1 MGKYTDKPIH
11 PKAPKFNVP
20 KSNVSGKYS
29 ENPIHSKAPKFN
41 VLNSNVLVKGNN
53 MNGLGF
59 GGLA

>member
-1 MGKYTDKPIH
+1 MGKYSEKPIN

-20 KSNVSGKYS
+20 
-29 ENPIHSKAPKFN
+29 
-41 VLNSNVLVKGNN
+41 NSNVLVKGNN